1 MKQFTLQEQQLNLQ
15 EQEDNIAAAREVGI
29 EVQATIRNY
38 NDPLPANLIDRF
50 TTKKGVPK
58 NFGEALDLRILKQK
72 TSFRIHNPMGSFE
85 LEKMK

>member
-50 TTKKGVPK
+50 ITKKGVPK
-58 NFGEALDLRILKQK
+58 IGEALDLRILKQK

-85 LEKMK
+85 LEK

>member
-58 NFGEALDLRILKQK
+58 NWGEALDLRILKQK
-72 TSFRIHNPMGSFE
+72 TSFRNDNPMGSFE

>member
-38 NDPLPANLIDRF
+38 KDPLPTNLIDRF
-50 TTKKGVPK
+50 TIKKGLPRTW
-58 NFGEALDLRILKQK
+58 GEALDLRVLKQN
-72 TSFRIHNPMGSFE
+72 TSFRNNNPMGSFE

>member
-29 EVQATIRNY
+29 KVQATIRNY
-38 NDPLPANLIDRF
+38 KDPLPTNLIDRF

-58 NFGEALDLRILKQK
+58 TWGEALDLRVLKQK
-72 TSFRIHNPMGSFE
+72 NSFRNNNPMGSFE

>member
-38 NDPLPANLIDRF
+38 NDHFQLI
-50 TTKKGVPK
+50 
-58 NFGEALDLRILKQK
+58 
-72 TSFRIHNPMGSFE
+72 
-85 LEKMK
+85 